1 MAELDAAGPAYQN
14 SGYVCADEL
23 GRPVYP
29 EHYSD
34 EFGRI
39 CRDVLLRR
47 IRLHDTRAIMNTI
60 LERAGVPVSVRAA

>member
-14 SGYVCADEL
+14 SGYLCADEL

-47 IRLHDTRAIMNTI
+47 IRLHDTRAI
-60 LERAGVPVSVRAA
+60 